1 MPTVS
6 IVLADTDLKLEGV
19 IRRLVEAYQPR
30 RIYLFGSVARGEAGP
45 DSDYDLL
52 VLVPDDAPPA
62 HRSSRVGYQ
71 ALRGTGVAADVIVW
85 TEGAFLRRATVPSS
99 LPAIV
104 VREGKILHDA

>member
-52 VLVPDDAPPA
+52 VLVSG
-62 HRSSRVGYQ
+62 RRTSRTPVLAGR
-71 ALRGTGVAADVIVW
+71 LPGVA
-85 TEGAFLRRATVPSS
+85 RHRCC
-99 LPAIV
+99 
-104 VREGKILHDA
+104 R